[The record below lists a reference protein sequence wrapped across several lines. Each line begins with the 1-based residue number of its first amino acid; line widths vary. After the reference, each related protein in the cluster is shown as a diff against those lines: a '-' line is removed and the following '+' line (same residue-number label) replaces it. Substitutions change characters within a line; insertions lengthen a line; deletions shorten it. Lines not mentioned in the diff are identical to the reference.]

1 MNPGSTVFTQLLQ
14 HLPRYEF
21 NKCVQRYDGNYRIRR
36 FPCYDQFLC
45 LAFAQLTYRESLRDI
60 ETCLNSHHEKLY
72 HVGFRGLVSRST
84 LADAN
89 ELRDYRI
96 YQDFG
101 YHLIA
106 VARSLYRG
114 EELDI
119 ELEHSVY
126 ALDAT
131 TIDLCLS
138 LFPWATFRKTKGA
151 IKLHALL
158 DLRGSIP
165 TFISLTPGNVHDVN
179 LLDTVPL
186 EKESIVALDRGYTDF
201 RRLYA
206 VHRQPAFFVIRAKSN
221 LRCRRLNSRA
231 VNKTTGIRADQTIIL
246 TGTRSREAYPEAL
259 RRVSYVE
266 PETKKRLVFLT
277 NIFTIP
283 AKTVADIFKLR
294 WQIELFFRWIKQ
306 HLRIKSFYGTSA
318 NAVKTQIWVALCIY
332 LLVAIMKKRLH
343 LSGSLHTLLQILEVN
358 IFERKPIQ
366 QLVRDAMKQNTEPV
380 TSNQTNLFNP

>member
-1 MNPGSTVFTQLLQ
+1 MNPGRTVFAQLLQ

-21 NKCVQRYDGNYRIRR
+21 NKCVHRYGGNYRIRR
-36 FPCYDQFLC
+36 FPCYDQLLC

-60 ETCLNSHHEKLY
+60 ETCLNSHYEKLY
-72 HVGFRGLVSRST
+72 HVGFRGPVSRST

-106 VARSLYRG
+106 VAQSLYRG
-114 EELDI
+114 EELEI

-126 ALDAT
+126 ALDST

-151 IKLHALL
+151 IKLHTLL

-165 TFISLTPGNVHDVN
+165 TFVSLTPGSVHDVK

-186 EKESIVALDRGYTDF
+186 QKESIVALDRGYTDF

-221 LRCRRLNSRA
+221 LRCRRLRSRP
-231 VNKTTGIRADQTIIL
+231 VKKPVRADQTVVL
-246 TGTRSREAYPEAL
+246 TTTRSREAYPEAL

-277 NIFTIP
+277 NIFSIP
-283 AKTVADIFKLR
+283 APTVAAIFKLR
-294 WQIELFFRWIKQ
+294 WQIELFFKWIKQ
-306 HLRIKSFYGTSA
+306 HLRIKSFFGTSA
-318 NAVKTQIWVALCIY
+318 NAVKIQIWVALCIY
-332 LLVAIMKKRLH
+332 LLVAILKKRLH
-343 LSGSLHTLLQILEVN
+343 LPCSLHTLLQILEVN
-358 IFERKPIQ
+358 LFEKKPIE
-366 QLVRDAMKQNTEPV
+366 QLVRDAMKQNTE
-380 TSNQTNLFNP
+380 TEISNQVDLFKP